1 MRRYCLILIS
11 SILLLV
17 GNTQVVKAVEIEQ
30 CSINSAIEIN
40 NDSTRIRQELL
51 ISNESP
57 QLVIEKL
64 HFDFPYQISDV
75 QTNIDG
81 KSVLNNLNGSALEVN
96 LFHSFI
102 PPKGQKSLSIEYSV
116 VDLLNLQGGFYNF
129 YLPRFDYCNSQ
140 QNTYTIKLPVKVE
153 ELKYISAAS
162 FEKIDENTVKMEMD
176 SDVYIS
182 WGNLLPLNIDIEWR
196 LDHGY
201 FIPMPSS
208 KFSRLTLTQI
218 PAGVKFF
225 KDQAGNELFNM
236 SNGMN
241 YLGGYQG
248 KLYPIDKEIGY
259 EGPLG
264 FTDDVTNW
272 DIPSEGDLRK
282 IYNAVLNKYDPII
295 KRNST
300 SLLPISQIEALEGQ
314 DALQYAY
321 TFAYLAESRG
331 YQANIYYGLLELPI
345 SNELLWHFWAGVN
358 SAESEK
364 MEFYDPFLEDLLGYA
379 SFAKVSPQR
388 YAWGTYNQS
397 VREVPEAMHNVTNS
411 TSMIEYLETQQEA
424 EVMGASFLV
433 EAFLNKPQDLSRK
446 TELVIKNAGSDIV
459 FLSKILLN
467 DDVDITGGYADQGI
481 LPSTARV
488 IVLNKEIPTQLLLED
503 QGKLKAEIVVNGLGR
518 EYVIDTN
525 EVNISAQYIYLALL
539 ITLYLFMAGSIILIQ
554 RNYSKLKILLPSP
567 KGS

>member
-1 MRRYCLILIS
+1 L
-11 SILLLV
+11 
-17 GNTQVVKAVEIEQ
+17 GNASHIKAVEIEQ
-30 CSINSAIEIN
+30 CNVASSIEVAA
-40 NDSTRIRQELL
+40 DTKVRQDLV

-64 HFDFPYQISDV
+64 HFDFPYQIRNVETS
-75 QTNIDG
+75 IDG

-96 LFHSFI
+96 LFHDFI
-102 PPKGQKSLSIEYSV
+102 PPKGQRSLSIEYSV
-116 VDLLNLQGGFYNF
+116 ADLLNLQGGFNNF

-140 QNTYTIKLPVKVE
+140 KNTYTIKLPVKVDDVS
-153 ELKYISAAS
+153 YISAAS
-162 FEKIDENTVKMEMD
+162 YEKLDEQTIKMEMD
-176 SDVYIS
+176 ADVYIS
-182 WGNLLPLNIDIEWR
+182 WGELLPLNINIEWR

-225 KDQAGNELFNM
+225 KDQVGNELFSM

-241 YLGGYQG
+241 YLGSYQG
-248 KLYPIDKEIGY
+248 KLYPITKEINY
-259 EGPLG
+259 EGPMG
-264 FTDDVTNW
+264 FEDDVTSW
-272 DIPSEGDLRK
+272 DIPTEGGLRD
-282 IYNAVLNKYDPII
+282 IYDSVLDRYDPII
-295 KRNST
+295 KRNVT
-300 SLLPISQIEALEGQ
+300 SLIPLAQIESQESQ

-321 TFAYLAESRG
+321 TFAYLAETRG
-331 YQANIYYGLLELPI
+331 YQANIYYGLVELPI
-345 SNELLWHFWAGVN
+345 SNELLWHFWVGVK
-358 SAESEK
+358 SADTET
-364 MEFYDPFLEDLLGYA
+364 MQFYDPFLEDLLGYA

-411 TSMIEYLETQQEA
+411 TTMIDYLESKEQP

-433 EAFLNKPQDLSRK
+433 EAFLNKPQDLSKK

-467 DDVDITGGYADQGI
+467 DGVDITGDYADQGI
-481 LPSTARV
+481 LPGTARV
-488 IVLNKEIPTQLLLED
+488 IVLNSEIPNQLLFED
-503 QGKLKAEIVVNGLGR
+503 QGKLKAELVVNGLGR

-525 EVNISAQYIYLALL
+525 EVNISAHYIYLALL
-539 ITLYLFMAGSIILIQ
+539 ITLYLFMAGSIILLQ
-554 RNYSKLKILLPSP
+554 RNYSKLKILLPTP
-567 KGS
+567 KGG